1 MHENQCKEQDMVQ
14 SVAQEHPMLTT
25 EPLLVLI
32 VEDEEPIATALSFIV
47 EDAGYVPL
55 IAMHGRQAL
64 DLLRDRHP
72 ALIITDLMMPYMDG
86 AQLIRAVRARYPD
99 LPIVLMTAA
108 GVQHSVATDADEI
121 VPKPFNIADIEELL
135 DRYLLRLETDTPRF
149 YAH

>member
-72 ALIITDLMMPYMDG
+72 ALIITDLMM
-86 AQLIRAVRARYPD
+86 RARYPD